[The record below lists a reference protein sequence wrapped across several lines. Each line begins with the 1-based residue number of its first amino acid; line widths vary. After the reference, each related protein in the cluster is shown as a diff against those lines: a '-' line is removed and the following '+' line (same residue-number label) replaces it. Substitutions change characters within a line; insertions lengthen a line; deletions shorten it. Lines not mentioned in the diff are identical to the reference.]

1 MCVCVYASGSVLVCV
16 RAGVKASACWHVGML
31 CVLTFIL
38 GKTFNNKAALR
49 VAFVCE
55 REGERGTARERGVEV
70 CVCECE
76 CTGVRELIKSALR
89 CAQLWQ
95 SVKYTKLKFML
106 PTFVRA
112 EN

>member
-1 MCVCVYASGSVLVCV
+1 MYVCVCVL
-16 RAGVKASACWHVGML
+16 L
-31 CVLTFIL
+31 
-38 GKTFNNKAALR
+38 
-49 VAFVCE
+49 
-55 REGERGTARERGVEV
+55 
-70 CVCECE
+70 

>member
-1 MCVCVYASGSVLVCV
+1 MWPLCV
-16 RAGVKASACWHVGML
+16 RG
-31 CVLTFIL
+31 
-38 GKTFNNKAALR
+38 R
-49 VAFVCE
+49 E
-55 REGERGTARERGVEV
+55 REGQQEKEVEV

>member
-1 MCVCVYASGSVLVCV
+1 MCVCVCASGSVLVCV

-31 CVLTFIL
+31 CVLTFML

-55 REGERGTARERGVEV
+55 RKGERGTARKRGGSV
-70 CVCECE
+70 CVCEC
-76 CTGVRELIKSALR
+76 CCALVCVSSLKVR

>member
-1 MCVCVYASGSVLVCV
+1 MCVCVCVCASGSVLVCV
-16 RAGVKASACWHVGML
+16 RAGVKASACWHVV
-31 CVLTFIL
+31 CVLTFML

-49 VAFVCE
+49 VAFVCARE
-55 REGERGTARERGVEV
+55 RETARERGGRV
-70 CVCECE
+70 CVCVCVLL

-106 PTFVRA
+106 PTFVRV